1 MCHTAGMKAAVLDVQ
16 ARRTASLAQDLRA
29 LLSKLRRR
37 MREHGSGRD
46 LTPSQTSVLLRLEKD
61 GAATASSL
69 ARAEGMRP
77 QSIVPI
83 VAALENAG
91 LVRGKPDPKDGR
103 QTLLSLTEACR
114 ASIAQ
119 GRAAKQDWLAR
130 MLDARLSPAE
140 QDKLVEAVVLLRRLA
155 DD

>member
-1 MCHTAGMKAAVLDVQ
+1 MPFGMKAAALDVQ
-16 ARRTASLAQDLRA
+16 ARRTLVLAQDFRA
-29 LLSKLRRR
+29 VLSKLKRR
-37 MREHGSGRD
+37 MREQGHGRD

-83 VAALENAG
+83 IAALESAR

-114 ASIAQ
+114 ISMAQ
-119 GRAAKQDWLAR
+119 GRAAKEDWFTR
-130 MLDARLSPAE
+130 MLEARFTAAE
-140 QDKLVEAVVLLRRLA
+140 QDKLVEAVTLLRRLV